1 MVCLRMHACSYF
13 VYLRKTLLSISRC
26 IWMHA
31 CMHACQNPGPSL
43 KTLTGHRAD
52 ARSCRPWYWCL
63 FGHPMWILSQRLV
76 GGLIHTGIFSWGIR
90 NSGIPSEKKLRA
102 CTCIKTC
109 MHGLMEFKWEWTFA
123 WTIYTCMGAAHCMQ
137 SYDFVELWAGT
148 AWTTTMV
155 RKSGRNTAALDIEYF
170 QVDPQ
175 KPHRSN
181 HFDIMTPSGF
191 LFLGMSSCCFHW
203 PLIPTNQW
211 VSCFHEVP
219 INNSRCISITYT

>member
-1 MVCLRMHACSYF
+1 MGCGEVELFVLQVINSHWYF
-13 VYLRKTLLSISRC
+13 FMGNQEFRNTIRKK
-26 IWMHA
+26 
-31 CMHACQNPGPSL
+31 N
-43 KTLTGHRAD
+43 
-52 ARSCRPWYWCL
+52 
-63 FGHPMWILSQRLV
+63 
-76 GGLIHTGIFSWGIR
+76 
-90 NSGIPSEKKLRA
+90 LRA
-102 CTCIKTC
+102 CTCIKTWSSNENE
-109 MHGLMEFKWEWTFA
+109 HLHEL
-123 WTIYTCMGAAHCMQ
+123 YTRMGAAHCMQ

-203 PLIPTNQW
+203 RLIPTNQW

-219 INNSRCISITYT
+219 INNS